1 MGGDLNGCEVPAV
14 IEMDHIGR
22 KRIGQ
27 VSFLTDD
34 KGHQQR
40 KSSGRGE
47 SKETSRLERRVTDY
61 FIESLAQTLF
71 FLFFF
76 FLSYGLSPHCSP
88 LISLSLSLSRG
99 TSVKSATPP
108 PPKAFNLI
116 HKASAVRTTRWRR
129 RTGSQHLPSSISS
142 SSFTD
147 HHDDK
152 RFENDFRPDCGCV

>member
-88 LISLSLSLSRG
+88 LISLSLSLAGLVSSLR
-99 TSVKSATPP
+99 
-108 PPKAFNLI
+108 L
-116 HKASAVRTTRWRR
+116 RL
-129 RTGSQHLPSSISS
+129 LPRLSI
-142 SSFTD
+142 
-147 HHDDK
+147 
-152 RFENDFRPDCGCV
+152 